1 MYACHVLIVE
11 SKNLTMAT
19 DIPLYNE
26 PPCVR
31 CGKPT
36 DTIGQFL
43 EHAKQHSD
51 DTIGD
56 SKAKN
61 DYTPRRCEEL
71 RKIRDER
78 LGSETSKTRAPPAS
92 SKKRKSAPSKKGKS
106 APSRKRTTAEVAHT
120 VQGSEQV
127 ETESLSSGS
136 HAIESHHDPQ
146 ALSHA
151 NSNSTISATPDF
163 RAQGLSNNF
172 PLPPTNANSSLQTEF
187 ADSEGAAL
195 PNRLDGGIS
204 ITFANHLDTLPQ
216 LGTAPLTGQDAFFN
230 CGAATGSTGMP
241 VPPISHHGATAQ
253 YASMNM
259 DDVMGEP
266 AYDLFGPIVN
276 ALNFAIQ

>member
-1 MYACHVLIVE
+1 
-11 SKNLTMAT
+11 MAT

-51 DTIGD
+51 DTTGD

-92 SKKRKSAPSKKGKS
+92 SKKRKSVPSKKGKS

-120 VQGSEQV
+120 VQGGEQV

-146 ALSHA
+146 ASSHA

-172 PLPPTNANSSLQTEF
+172 PLPPTNTNSNLQTEF

-195 PNRLDGGIS
+195 PNRLDGG
-204 ITFANHLDTLPQ
+204 
-216 LGTAPLTGQDAFFN
+216 TAPL
-230 CGAATGSTGMP
+230 TGMP

-253 YASMNM
+253 YAPMNM
-259 DDVMGEP
+259 DGVMGEP